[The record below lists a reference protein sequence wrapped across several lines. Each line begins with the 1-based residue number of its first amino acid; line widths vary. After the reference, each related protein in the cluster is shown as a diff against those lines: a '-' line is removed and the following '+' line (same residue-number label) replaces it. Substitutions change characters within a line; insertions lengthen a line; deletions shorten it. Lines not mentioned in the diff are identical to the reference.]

1 MQGTAAFLRLAL
13 LLLAYCGGTAAQAD
27 DGLTRYLT
35 GSLND
40 VDPPLS
46 GPAHLFLGG
55 GGDVDEAHQWL
66 IDEVRGCTT
75 CEATLDV
82 VILRASGSDGY
93 NDYLYAMNGVDS
105 VDTYVIT
112 SVEAAKRPEVAE
124 AGLNAEVVFFAG
136 GHQCNY
142 VKYIKDTPLEGAV
155 EDVYAR
161 GGGVGGNSAG
171 LAIQGAYVYDACT
184 GSETSERALADPY
197 DGEISFTYDFFNWRH
212 LEQVITDTH
221 VDGRERLGRTM
232 TFLAR
237 QICDGVT
244 PSALA
249 VAVSEATGVVV
260 DAEGLAT
267 VMGEAATYFILADH
281 APEVCE
287 SGQPLTFSD
296 LKIWKVESGGTF
308 DLAHRPSSGYYSC
321 SIDQGVLSMNPY

>member
-1 MQGTAAFLRLAL
+1 MFTPNPSLLSHAL
-13 LLLAYCGGTAAQAD
+13 LLLAFCGGVAAQAD

-35 GSLND
+35 GALAD
-40 VDPPLS
+40 VSPPLS
-46 GPAHLFLGG
+46 GPAHIFLGG
-55 GGDVDEAHQWL
+55 GGDVDEAHQQL
-66 IDEVRGCTT
+66 IDEVRGCTA

-82 VILRASGSDGY
+82 VVLRASGSDGY
-93 NDYLYAMNGVDS
+93 NDYLYNMNGVDS

-112 SVEAAKRPEVAE
+112 TIEAANRPEVAE
-124 AGLNAEVVFFAG
+124 AVRNAEVVFFAG
-136 GHQCNY
+136 GDQCNY
-142 VKYIKDTPLEGAV
+142 VKYVKGTPLETAV

-221 VDGRERLGRTM
+221 VDGRKRLGRTM

-244 PSALA
+244 PSAMA
-249 VAVSEATGVVV
+249 VAVSEATGVVI
-260 DAEGLAT
+260 DANGLAT
-267 VMGEAATYFILADH
+267 VLGEAATYFILADH
-281 APEVCE
+281 VPEVCQR
-287 SGQPLTFSD
+287 GQPLTFSD
-296 LKIWKVESGGTF
+296 RRAVDEPVLRVDRYQRWKRS
-308 DLAHRPSSGYYSC
+308 A
-321 SIDQGVLSMNPY
+321 